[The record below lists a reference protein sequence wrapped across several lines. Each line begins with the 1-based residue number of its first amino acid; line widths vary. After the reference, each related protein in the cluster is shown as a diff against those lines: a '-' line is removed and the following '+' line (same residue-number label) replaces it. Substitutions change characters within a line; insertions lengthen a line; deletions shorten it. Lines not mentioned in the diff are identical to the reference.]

1 VRDEFLVVMLGASS
15 SFPLVSLTRV
25 FALHSELHDAVER
38 GDMDTVQRLLEPP
51 NIEDASALLVQDDHI
66 PQAQPIHAT
75 QTAHTVAINRK
86 DKDECTPLHLAI
98 LNGRVDMMVALL
110 AAGASVHKKLE
121 GSLPLHVAV
130 QVASLDH
137 VRATTPTFG
146 VEAVGILVEY
156 GCVVMDRDDHGRT
169 PLHWA
174 ASLGLMDECEALVAL
189 GKEFTS
195 KEKARKEEEAVAMA
209 DNPFDENADDAPPDL
224 WDFQDKQG
232 NLAAHLAARYGFAD
246 VLRLLVSLDTK
257 SVGQK
262 NKTGLTVAH
271 MASLKAGNE
280 ACMRVLEEVCG
291 EKVMD
296 GLKNRQGLS
305 PGALARK
312 RDGEIGEIGEI
323 GKGGKAA
330 VTKISAK
337 TLIVAP
343 PECLRHYT
351 APYPHDR
358 DSEPPPPENVNRLR
372 VLTDSEVG
380 SLRTSAF
387 SGDYELAWDQKSRRA
402 TMADVLKVHDW
413 AYVLKLKNA
422 TECIDDP
429 QRDIRH
435 LDGDTT
441 ISGGTFD
448 AALAAAGA
456 VCHAVDEVISGRA
469 KNSFCPV
476 RPPGH
481 HAGPHGV
488 VPSRRDPNGSHGF
501 CLLNNVAIGAAYA
514 MSVYRHAG
522 IKKVAILDF
531 DVHHGNGTEACVAN
545 TAPSLDTFEFATPY
559 GKGTQTFPVYKPWCD
574 ETDRDNV
581 FFASVQG
588 YGPKGYGIGAF
599 VYPGSGATCDTK
611 QLAKHVDA
619 EIDEV
624 NGVVDGGKEGN
635 GAPGVLGE
643 NKTSATHNPNIEED
657 PDGEFVY
664 VGGEMPR
671 TEGPRIIDVG
681 IPGPGHHVPMWKRSW
696 RDKIFPALVKFD
708 PDLIILS
715 AGFDAHR
722 KDDINFSYI
731 GIQEK
736 DFEWIT
742 DQVVQVANKCCN
754 GRIVSVLEG
763 GYRIQGNVVSAFA
776 RSVAAHVRA
785 LAEPNLQVWDPAD
798 SKFEREREKRLRAEA
813 EAKRRAEEERLQAQA
828 VQQARDAEMA
838 AADGAGDARGEDDAL
853 MDTKPTEEASS
864 PLADGGRG
872 KRRRGAVD
880 YKALEAQLR
889 REEES
894 KKV

>member
-1 VRDEFLVVMLGASS
+1 M
-15 SFPLVSLTRV
+15 
-25 FALHSELHDAVER
+25 ER
-38 GDMDTVQRLLEPP
+38 GDSDTVNRLLEPKVVQP
-51 NIEDASALLVQDDHI
+51 PTTFNYLNPDMVPVQEQETGDVPQTTIVQTIEVN
-66 PQAQPIHAT
+66 T
-75 QTAHTVAINRK
+75 K

-98 LNGRVDMMVALL
+98 LNSHVDIMLALL
-110 AAGASVHKKLE
+110 NAGASVHKKLE
-121 GSLPLHVAV
+121 GSLPLHIAV
-130 QVASLDH
+130 QVASLDY
-137 VRATTPTFG
+137 VKTEKPTFG
-146 VEAVGILVEY
+146 VDAVRLLVGH

-174 ASLGLMDECEALVAL
+174 ASLGLLDECEVLVEL
-189 GKEFTS
+189 GKDFVE
-195 KEKARKEEEAVAMA
+195 KEKAKLMGNVDGAAM
-209 DNPFDENADDAPPDL
+209 DENPFDAENDIPNL

-232 NLAAHLAARYGFAD
+232 NLAAHLAARYGYAD
-246 VLRLLVSLDTK
+246 VLKLLMSLDAG
-257 SVGQK
+257 SVAEK

-271 MASLKAGNE
+271 MASLKVGND
-280 ACMRVLEEVCG
+280 ACMLVLEEACG
-291 EKVMD
+291 EAVVA

-305 PGALARK
+305 PQALAKK
-312 RDGEIGEIGEI
+312 RCGTGVKSKIG
-323 GKGGKAA
+323 
-330 VTKISAK
+330 AK

-343 PECLRHYT
+343 PECLQHYT
-351 APYPHDR
+351 APYPHSR
-358 DSEPPPPENVNRLR
+358 DNDPPPPENVNRLR
-372 VLTDSEVG
+372 VLTHTEVG

-387 SGDYELAWDQKSRRA
+387 AGDYGLIWDQKTRRA
-402 TMADVLKVHDW
+402 AMADVLKVHDW

-422 TECIDDP
+422 SEHIEDSP
-429 QRDIRH
+429 RDIRH

-441 ISGGTFD
+441 ISKGTFA

-456 VCHAVDEVISGRA
+456 VCHAVDEVMSGRA

-488 VPSRRDPNGSHGF
+488 VTSRMDPNGSHGF

-522 IKKVAILDF
+522 VKKVAILDF

-545 TAPSLDTFEFATPY
+545 TAPSLDSFEFATPY
-559 GKGTQTFPVYKPWCD
+559 GKGTQSFPVYKPWYD
-574 ETDRDNV
+574 ETDKENV

-619 EIDEV
+619 EIDEIKAGF
-624 NGVVDGGKEGN
+624 NGGVGDGMGSKDN
-635 GAPGVLGE
+635 MDINASDQDTL
-643 NKTSATHNPNIEED
+643 SHIEED

-664 VGGEMPR
+664 SGGEMPR

-785 LAEPNLQVWDPAD
+785 LAEPNLQAWDPAD

-813 EAKRRAEEERLQAQA
+813 EAKRRAEDARLEAEA
-828 VQQARDAEMA
+828 ARREAEA
-838 AADGAGDARGEDDAL
+838 ATDGIAGIVADGGGEIGDGTAP
-853 MDTKPTEEASS
+853 MDTKPLEETAS
-864 PLADGGRG
+864 PLAEGGRG

-889 REEES
+889 KEEAERQPAHS
-894 KKV
+894 

>member
-1 VRDEFLVVMLGASS
+1 
-15 SFPLVSLTRV
+15 
-25 FALHSELHDAVER
+25 
-38 GDMDTVQRLLEPP
+38 
-51 NIEDASALLVQDDHI
+51 
-66 PQAQPIHAT
+66 
-75 QTAHTVAINRK
+75 
-86 DKDECTPLHLAI
+86 LHLAI
-98 LNGRVDMMVALL
+98 LHAHVDIASALL
-110 AAGASVHKKLE
+110 EAGASVHKKLE

-130 QVASLDH
+130 QAASLAY
-137 VRATTPTFG
+137 VRSTRPTFG
-146 VEAVGILVEY
+146 VEMIRVLVGH
-156 GCVVMDRDDHGRT
+156 GCVVADRDDHGRT

-174 ASLGLMDECEALVAL
+174 ASLGLEAECAELVAQGRAFVEAERVRVREAAL
-189 GKEFTS
+189 A
-195 KEKARKEEEAVAMA
+195 ARG
-209 DNPFDENADDAPPDL
+209 NPFDDVDGAGSGEGGDADEVPSL

-232 NLAAHLAARYGFAD
+232 NLAAHLAARYGYAG
-246 VLRLLVSLDTK
+246 VLRLLVALAPGCVSE
-257 SVGQK
+257 K
-262 NKTGLTVAH
+262 NKSGLTVAH
-271 MASLKAGNE
+271 MASLKVGNA
-280 ACMRVLEEVCG
+280 ACVEVLREVCG
-291 EKVMD
+291 GEVVD
-296 GLKNRQGLS
+296 GLRNRQGLS
-305 PGALARK
+305 VEGLRVKRAGGETEMEREREREDGAKKKHA
-312 RDGEIGEIGEI
+312 
-323 GKGGKAA
+323 KA
-330 VTKISAK
+330 KSR

-351 APYPHDR
+351 AAYPHER
-358 DSEPPPPENVNRLR
+358 DDEPPPPENVNRLK

-387 SGDYELAWDQKSRRA
+387 EGDYELVWDQKSRRA
-402 TMADVLKVHDW
+402 ALADVLKVHDW
-413 AYVLKLKNA
+413 AYVLKLRNA
-422 TECIDDP
+422 SACIEDVP
-429 QRDIRH
+429 SDIRH

-441 ISGGTFD
+441 ISKGTFD

-456 VCHAVDEVISGRA
+456 VCHAVDEVMSGRA
-469 KNSFCPV
+469 KNAFCPV

-488 VPSRRDPNGSHGF
+488 VTSRMDPNGSHGF

-522 IKKVAILDF
+522 VKKVAILDF

-545 TAPSLDTFEFATPY
+545 TAPSMDTFEFATPY

-574 ETDRDNV
+574 ESDKDNV

-611 QLAKHVDA
+611 QVAKHVNA

-624 NGVVDGGKEGN
+624 DGDEGFDLDD
-635 GAPGVLGE
+635 GAAYGAAYGASEDANAKRANNASNANNAV
-643 NKTSATHNPNIEED
+643 IEED
-657 PDGEFVY
+657 PDGEFQY
-664 VGGEMPR
+664 KGGEMPR

-696 RDKIFPALVKFD
+696 RDKIFPALAKFD
-708 PDLIILS
+708 PDMIILS

-813 EAKRRAEEERLQAQA
+813 EAKRRAEQDAMLQAE
-828 VQQARDAEMA
+828 REA
-838 AADGAGDARGEDDAL
+838 AARLFVAEREAGDGAAPMDA
-853 MDTKPTEEASS
+853 KPIEEAAS

-880 YKALEAQLR
+880 YKALEEQLK
-889 REEES
+889 REEAE
-894 KKV
+894 KREKNTN

>member
-1 VRDEFLVVMLGASS
+1 MAVPSEFIGVE
-15 SFPLVSLTRV
+15 T
-25 FALHSELHDAVER
+25 DA
-38 GDMDTVQRLLEPP
+38 
-51 NIEDASALLVQDDHI
+51 I
-66 PQAQPIHAT
+66 PQTTILET
-75 QTAHTVAINRK
+75 IEVNKK
-86 DKDECTPLHLAI
+86 DRDECTPLHLAL
-98 LNGRVDMMVALL
+98 LNAQLEITEALL
-110 AAGASVHKKLE
+110 AAGANIHKKLE
-121 GSLPLHVAV
+121 GSLPLHIAV
-130 QVASLDH
+130 QVASLDY
-137 VRATTPTFG
+137 VKKTKPNFG
-146 VEAVGILVEY
+146 VDIVQLLVAH

-174 ASLGLMDECEALVAL
+174 ASLGLEDVCRVLVEL
-189 GKEFTS
+189 GKAFVE
-195 KEKARKEEEAVAMA
+195 KEREKMEAERAVNG
-209 DNPFDENADDAPPDL
+209 NPFDGGDEDLPNL

-232 NLAAHLAARYGFAD
+232 NLAAHLAARYGYAE
-246 VLRLLVSLDTK
+246 VLRGLMNLDTGCV
-257 SVGQK
+257 SEK
-262 NKTGLTVAH
+262 NKAGLTVAH
-271 MASLKAGNE
+271 MASLKVGNA
-280 ACMRVLEEVCG
+280 ACLEVLRQVCG
-291 EKVMD
+291 GNVVD

-305 PGALARK
+305 PEALRLK
-312 RDGEIGEIGEI
+312 RQG
-323 GKGGKAA
+323 GKGDGKDGGG
-330 VTKISAK
+330 KSSGK

-351 APYPHDR
+351 APYPHSR
-358 DSEPPPPENVNRLR
+358 DDDPPPPENVNRLK

-387 SGDYELAWDQKSRRA
+387 SGDYGLVWDQKSRRA
-402 TMADVLKVHDW
+402 ALADVLKVHDW

-422 TECIDDP
+422 SACIEDV
-429 QRDIRH
+429 QSDIRH

-441 ISGGTFD
+441 ISKGTFD

-456 VCHAVDEVISGRA
+456 VCHAVDEVMSGRA
-469 KNSFCPV
+469 KNAFCPV

-488 VPSRRDPNGSHGF
+488 VTSRMDPNGSHGF

-514 MSVYRHAG
+514 LSVYRHAG
-522 IKKVAILDF
+522 VKKVAILDF

-574 ETDRDNV
+574 ESDKDNV

-611 QLAKHVDA
+611 QVAKHVDA

-624 NGVVDGGKEGN
+624 DGVDGTDGADGERGATNGN
-635 GAPGVLGE
+635 GAHP
-643 NKTSATHNPNIEED
+643 TSGSDQTNAVIIEED
-657 PDGEFVY
+657 PDGEFLY
-664 VGGEMPR
+664 TGGEMPR

-708 PDLIILS
+708 PDMIILS

-785 LAEPNLQVWDPAD
+785 LAEPNLQMWDPAD

-813 EAKRRAEEERLQAQA
+813 EAKRRAAEAEEEARMQAAREAEAARLVDEATG
-828 VQQARDAEMA
+828 V
-838 AADGAGDARGEDDAL
+838 G
-853 MDTKPTEEASS
+853 TEEAIPAPMDVKSAEETAS
-864 PLADGGRG
+864 PLAEGGRG
-872 KRRRGAVD
+872 KRRRGTVD
-880 YKALEAQLR
+880 YKALEEQLR
-889 REEES
+889 REEE
-894 KKV
+894 KRKA

>member
-1 VRDEFLVVMLGASS
+1 MGVLFFLRLSCRS
-15 SFPLVSLTRV
+15 RSLT
-25 FALHSELHDAVER
+25 
-38 GDMDTVQRLLEPP
+38 GDEYTTYIV
-51 NIEDASALLVQDDHI
+51 NK
-66 PQAQPIHAT
+66 
-75 QTAHTVAINRK
+75 K
-86 DKDECTPLHLAI
+86 DNNECTPLHLAI
-98 LNGRVDMMVALL
+98 LHAHVDIASALL
-110 AAGASVHKKLE
+110 EAGANVHKKLE

-130 QVASLDH
+130 QVASLEY
-137 VRATTPTFG
+137 VRSTRPAFG
-146 VEAVGILVEY
+146 VEMIRVLVGH
-156 GCVVMDRDDHGRT
+156 GCVVADRDDHGRT

-174 ASLGLMDECEALVAL
+174 ASLGLEAECVELVAQGRALVEAERVRVEAAL
-189 GKEFTS
+189 A
-195 KEKARKEEEAVAMA
+195 ARG
-209 DNPFDENADDAPPDL
+209 NPFDDIDGGRGGGDGDEVPSL

-232 NLAAHLAARYGFAD
+232 NLAAHLAARYGYAG
-246 VLRLLVSLDTK
+246 VLRLLVELAPGCVSE
-257 SVGQK
+257 K
-262 NKTGLTVAH
+262 NKSGLTVAH
-271 MASLKAGNE
+271 MASLKVGNA
-280 ACMRVLEEVCG
+280 ACVEVLREVCG
-291 EKVMD
+291 GEVVD
-296 GLKNRQGLS
+296 GLRNRQGLS
-305 PGALARK
+305 VEGLGVK
-312 RDGEIGEIGEI
+312 RAGGEETETETGMETERAASHEEHA
-323 GKGGKAA
+323 KHAPHAKKKHRPKA
-330 VTKISAK
+330 KSR

-351 APYPHDR
+351 AAYPHAR
-358 DSEPPPPENVNRLR
+358 DDEPPPPENVNRLK

-387 SGDYELAWDQKSRRA
+387 EGDYELVWDQKSRRA
-402 TMADVLKVHDW
+402 ALADVLKVHDW
-413 AYVLKLKNA
+413 AYVLKLRNA
-422 TECIDDP
+422 SACIEDVP
-429 QRDIRH
+429 SDIRH

-441 ISGGTFD
+441 ISKGTFD

-456 VCHAVDEVISGRA
+456 VCHAVDEVMSGRA
-469 KNSFCPV
+469 KNAFCPV

-488 VPSRRDPNGSHGF
+488 VTSRMDPNGSHGF

-522 IKKVAILDF
+522 VKKVAILDF

-574 ETDRDNV
+574 ESDKDNV

-611 QLAKHVDA
+611 QVAKHVNA

-624 NGVVDGGKEGN
+624 DGEGFDLDGGAAN
-635 GAPGVLGE
+635 GASEEQANNANNANNASNAV
-643 NKTSATHNPNIEED
+643 IEED
-657 PDGEFVY
+657 PDGEFQY
-664 VGGEMPR
+664 RGGEMPR

-696 RDKIFPALVKFD
+696 RDKIFPALAKFD
-708 PDLIILS
+708 PDMIILS

-798 SKFEREREKRLRAEA
+798 AKFEREREKRLRAEA
-813 EAKRRAEEERLQAQA
+813 EAKRRAEQDAMLQVER
-828 VQQARDAEMA
+828 EA
-838 AADGAGDARGEDDAL
+838 AARLVAEREAGDGAEDGAGDGDGAAPMDA
-853 MDTKPTEEASS
+853 KPIEEAAS

-880 YKALEAQLR
+880 YKALEEQLK
-889 REEES
+889 REEAE
-894 KKV
+894 KREKNTAN

>member
-1 VRDEFLVVMLGASS
+1 
-15 SFPLVSLTRV
+15 
-25 FALHSELHDAVER
+25 
-38 GDMDTVQRLLEPP
+38 MDTVQRLLEPKFVEAP
-51 NIEDASALLVQDDHI
+51 ADVSGLNPMVPVQDGGEV
-66 PQAQPIHAT
+66 PQT
-75 QTAHTVAINRK
+75 QTAIVQTIEVNRK

-98 LNGRVDMMVALL
+98 LNGRVDMMAALL
-110 AAGASVHKKLE
+110 GAGASVHKKLE

-137 VRATTPTFG
+137 VKATAPKFG
-146 VEAVGILVEY
+146 VDAIRLLVEH

-174 ASLGLMDECEALVAL
+174 ASLGLLDECEALVEL
-189 GKEFTS
+189 GKEFVA
-195 KEKARKEEEAVAMA
+195 KEKARVMGVDSAALVE
-209 DNPFDENADDAPPDL
+209 NPFDAEDDVPNL

-232 NLAAHLAARYGFAD
+232 NLAAHLAARYGYGD
-246 VLRLLVSLDTK
+246 VLRLLVSLDAQ
-257 SVGQK
+257 SVGEK

-271 MASLKAGNE
+271 MASLKVGNE
-280 ACMRVLEEVCG
+280 ACVRALEEVCG
-291 EKVMD
+291 EGVVS

-305 PGALARK
+305 PEDLARK
-312 RDGEIGEIGEI
+312 RLGA
-323 GKGGKAA
+323 GGKA
-330 VTKISAK
+330 VISAK

-351 APYPHDR
+351 APYPHER
-358 DSEPPPPENVNRLR
+358 DDDPPPPENVNRLR

-422 TECIDDP
+422 TECIEHP
-429 QRDIRH
+429 ERDIRH

-456 VCHAVDEVISGRA
+456 VCHAVDEVMSGRA

-522 IKKVAILDF
+522 VKKVAILDF

-611 QLAKHVDA
+611 QLARHVEA

-624 NGVVDGGKEGN
+624 NGGGDGGDLGGEGKGTMSDS
-635 GAPGVLGE
+635 GALGASE
-643 NKTSATHNPNIEED
+643 QDPLTNIEED

-664 VGGEMPR
+664 VGGEVPR

-742 DQVVQVANKCCN
+742 DQVVQVANKCCK

-813 EAKRRAEEERLQAQA
+813 EAKAKRRAEEARVQAEAAQA
-828 VQQARDAEMA
+828 EKDAERDAAE
-838 AADGAGDARGEDDAL
+838 GVGDARNEDPAP
-853 MDTKPTEEASS
+853 MDTKPIEEASS

-889 REEES
+889 KEEAQ
-894 KKV
+894 KKS

>member
-1 VRDEFLVVMLGASS
+1 
-15 SFPLVSLTRV
+15 
-25 FALHSELHDAVER
+25 
-38 GDMDTVQRLLEPP
+38 MDTVQRLLEPKFL
-51 NIEDASALLVQDDHI
+51 DVSTDVSALNPMVPVQDGGEL
-66 PQAQPIHAT
+66 PQT
-75 QTAHTVAINRK
+75 QTAIMQTIEVNRK

-110 AAGASVHKKLE
+110 GAGASVHKKLE

-137 VRATTPTFG
+137 VQATTPTFG
-146 VEAVGILVEY
+146 VDAVRLLVEH

-174 ASLGLMDECEALVAL
+174 ASLGLLEECEVLVEL
-189 GKEFTS
+189 GKEFVA
-195 KEKARKEEEAVAMA
+195 KEKARMTRVDAVGLA
-209 DNPFDENADDAPPDL
+209 DNPFDAEDDIPNL

-232 NLAAHLAARYGFAD
+232 NLAAHLAARYGYAD
-246 VLRLLVSLDTK
+246 VLRLLMALDAK
-257 SVGQK
+257 SIGEK

-271 MASLKAGNE
+271 MASLKVGNE
-280 ACMRVLEEVCG
+280 ACMRTLEDVCG
-291 EKVMD
+291 EGVLD
-296 GLKNRQGLS
+296 ELKNRQGLS
-305 PGALARK
+305 AKDLARK
-312 RDGEIGEIGEI
+312 RGGA
-323 GKGGKAA
+323 GGKAS
-330 VTKISAK
+330 ISAK

-343 PECLRHYT
+343 PECLQHYT
-351 APYPHDR
+351 APYPHER
-358 DSEPPPPENVNRLR
+358 DDEPPPPENVNRLR

-402 TMADVLKVHDW
+402 TMADVIKVHDW

-422 TECIDDP
+422 TECIEHP
-429 QRDIRH
+429 ERDIRH

-456 VCHAVDEVISGRA
+456 VCHAVDEVMSGRA

-522 IKKVAILDF
+522 VKKVAILDF

-611 QLAKHVDA
+611 QLSKHVDA
-619 EIDEV
+619 EIDEL
-624 NGVVDGGKEGN
+624 NGSGDDGTSGDGKGVMSRG
-635 GAPGVLGE
+635 GAPITLGSSDQD
-643 NKTSATHNPNIEED
+643 TLSHIEED

-742 DQVVQVANKCCN
+742 DQVVQVANKCCH

-785 LAEPNLQVWDPAD
+785 LAEPNLQVWDPMD
-798 SKFEREREKRLRAEA
+798 SKFERDREKRLRAEA
-813 EAKRRAEEERLQAQA
+813 EAKRRAEEARIQAEA
-828 VQQARDAEMA
+828 VQQAERDAEVVAMMVA
-838 AADGAGDARGEDDAL
+838 TDGAEDIRGEADAP
-853 MDTKPTEEASS
+853 MDTKPIEEASP
-864 PLADGGRG
+864 PLAEGGRG

-889 REEES
+889 QEEEAKQKNKS
-894 KKV
+894 

>member
-1 VRDEFLVVMLGASS
+1 VSASIIKIQGRKVEITPSIEEFIQEKVTKALSNYAEILREVNVTVSVAGNHGKKSDSAHHKRSQKAEVTVYTHRHGVVRVEDTEDDLYAAVDLVCDKMKRKMV
-15 SFPLVSLTRV
+15 
-25 FALHSELHDAVER
+25 
-38 GDMDTVQRLLEPP
+38 RL
-51 NIEDASALLVQDDHI
+51 
-66 PQAQPIHAT
+66 
-75 QTAHTVAINRK
+75 
-86 DKDECTPLHLAI
+86 
-98 LNGRVDMMVALL
+98 
-110 AAGASVHKKLE
+110 
-121 GSLPLHVAV
+121 
-130 QVASLDH
+130 
-137 VRATTPTFG
+137 
-146 VEAVGILVEY
+146 
-156 GCVVMDRDDHGRT
+156 
-169 PLHWA
+169 
-174 ASLGLMDECEALVAL
+174 
-189 GKEFTS
+189 
-195 KEKARKEEEAVAMA
+195 KEKAVQKNTWPGRGGTKGGARIEEQVMQSAL
-209 DNPFDENADDAPPDL
+209 D
-224 WDFQDKQG
+224 
-232 NLAAHLAARYGFAD
+232 
-246 VLRLLVSLDTK
+246 SLDD
-257 SVGQK
+257 G
-262 NKTGLTVAH
+262 
-271 MASLKAGNE
+271 
-280 ACMRVLEEVCG
+280 EV
-291 EKVMD
+291 VS

-305 PGALARK
+305 PEDLARK
-312 RDGEIGEIGEI
+312 RLGA
-323 GKGGKAA
+323 GGKA
-330 VTKISAK
+330 VISAK

-351 APYPHDR
+351 APYPHER
-358 DSEPPPPENVNRLR
+358 DDDPPPPENVNRLR

-422 TECIDDP
+422 TECIEHP
-429 QRDIRH
+429 ERDIRH

-456 VCHAVDEVISGRA
+456 VCHAVDEVMSGRA

-522 IKKVAILDF
+522 VKKVAILDF

-611 QLAKHVDA
+611 QLARHVEA

-624 NGVVDGGKEGN
+624 NGGGDGGDLGGEGKGTMSDS
-635 GAPGVLGE
+635 GALGASE
-643 NKTSATHNPNIEED
+643 QDPLTNIEED

-664 VGGEMPR
+664 VGGEVPR

-742 DQVVQVANKCCN
+742 DQVVQVANKCCK

-813 EAKRRAEEERLQAQA
+813 EAKAKRRAEEARVQAEAAQA
-828 VQQARDAEMA
+828 EKDAERDAAE
-838 AADGAGDARGEDDAL
+838 GVGDARNEDPAP
-853 MDTKPTEEASS
+853 MDTKPIEEASS

-889 REEES
+889 KEEAQ
-894 KKV
+894 KKS